1 MPNFEKWLSQ
11 ATDRDK
17 AFPGTGPDLKRIYGH
32 IAFAIQEYYEMGQSS
47 NPKGLVSDVEATLY
61 DIDQMVDVNGDDIMP
76 SFPRSKVMKE
86 LWDWHNAA
94 YRNVL
99 PENDL
104 RLQKKAAGGKARAE
118 IHIRRGNLFFFLSSH
133 IEKAKPPINEYIQYH
148 SVDQDYKALMKM
160 VGKAKKALAG
170 MKRVDLGKLLDVGP
184 IGPTVQTSPNEVFT
198 WLDLG
203 DAAVLNPGN
212 DGEVG
217 QRTELIGLDAAI
229 PDIIK
234 ALEGIGI
241 PVQVK

>member
-1 MPNFEKWLSQ
+1 
-11 ATDRDK
+11 
-17 AFPGTGPDLKRIYGH
+17 
-32 IAFAIQEYYEMGQSS
+32 
-47 NPKGLVSDVEATLY
+47 
-61 DIDQMVDVNGDDIMP
+61 
-76 SFPRSKVMKE
+76 
-86 LWDWHNAA
+86 
-94 YRNVL
+94 
-99 PENDL
+99 
-104 RLQKKAAGGKARAE
+104 
-118 IHIRRGNLFFFLSSH
+118 
-133 IEKAKPPINEYIQYH
+133 
-148 SVDQDYKALMKM
+148 
-160 VGKAKKALAG
+160 